1 MSAKPDFSESLDFDE
16 LLAEIEQEHERIES
30 GTKLKIVQ
38 FTDPL
43 CGWCY
48 GMEPVMTKLRYQLG
62 DQLDFSY
69 VLGLVVAGLVFH
81 EHIPAIRYVGVALI
95 IAGAILIVQK

>member
-1 MSAKPDFSESLDFDE
+1 MIS
-16 LLAEIEQEHERIES
+16 
-30 GTKLKIVQ
+30 
-38 FTDPL
+38 
-43 CGWCY
+43 
-48 GMEPVMTKLRYQLG
+48 
-62 DQLDFSY
+62 FSY